1 MSVTLITGLAG
12 FTGSYLAESLARV
25 GHEVHGIVRH
35 HSSDIRGDHVQHEC
49 DLLDASGLNR
59 IVAEVRPDHVVH
71 LAGIAFV
78 GHDNIAEIYNANI
91 LGARNLLNAV
101 RDFGGPVESVLMA
114 SSANVYGNSREGFLD
129 EQTPLDPAN
138 DYAVSKVAMEYL
150 AKTFAA
156 NVPIIIARPFNYTG
170 VGQSESFL
178 IPKIV
183 AHVRRRA
190 PEIELGNLEVARDFS
205 DVRGVVD
212 AYKRLLLKP
221 DAVGGTYNVCSG
233 KAVTLM
239 NVIEKIKAISG
250 HDFTVRVNPAFV
262 RPNEVKI
269 LCGSSALIESAI
281 GPLAMP
287 PLEDT
292 LSWMLNG

>member
-1 MSVTLITGLAG
+1 MPVTLITGLSG
-12 FTGSYLAESLARV
+12 FTGSYLAESLARI
-25 GHEVHGIVRH
+25 GHEVHGVVRNEA
-35 HSSDIRGDHVQHEC
+35 IGVRGDCIEHEC

-59 IVAEVRPDHVVH
+59 ILAEVRPNHVVH

-78 GHDNIAEIYNANI
+78 AHSNIAEIYTSNI
-91 LGARNLLNAV
+91 LGARNLLNAI

-150 AKTFAA
+150 AKIFSS
-156 NVPIIIARPFNYTG
+156 NIPIIIARPFNYTG

-183 AHVRRRA
+183 SHVKRHA

-212 AYKRLLLKP
+212 AYTRLLLNP
-221 DAVGGTYNVCSG
+221 GAVGGTYNVCSG
-233 KAVTLM
+233 RAVTLM
-239 NVIEKIKAISG
+239 SVIEIIKAISG
-250 HDFTVRVNPAFV
+250 HDFNVRVNPAFV

-269 LCGSSALIESAI
+269 LCGSPTLIEAAI
-281 GPLAMP
+281 GPLSMP